1 VTYLRFSHSETDV
14 IKGTL
19 IEKDRLSVV
28 KEGLLGFLS
37 EKVINLAGK
46 HYYDGSPIEKLA

>member
-1 VTYLRFSHSETDV
+1 V

-28 KEGLLGFLS
+28 KEGLLGFLL

-46 HYYDGSPIEKLA
+46 HYYNGSPIEKLA